1 MINIDI
7 SNIEGQEL
15 QDYVEWS
22 IKDFWNLD
30 IHLLF
35 KADYNQSRLIRNL
48 VLFLFEKNNINV
60 PWKNRFSLIADELIN
75 NSIEYWSLPLDK
87 NTFII
92 KFVTIWTILT
102 IELEVH
108 DSWKGLFAKNSQEM
122 EIIRRQKQEEWFDN
136 YLWKRWRWLFQL
148 VNNLVDNLYFKDK
161 EWWWLIVWIQKNL
174 ELLNQTSQ

>member
-15 QDYVEWS
+15 IDYVSWS
-22 IKDFWNLD
+22 IRDFTNFEINL
-30 IHLLF
+30 IF

-92 KFVTIWTILT
+92 KFSASNKLLT
-102 IELEVH
+102 IDLEVH
-108 DSWKGLFAKNSQEM
+108 DTGKWMFSKNSQEM
-122 EIIRRQKQEEWFDN
+122 EEIKKLKNEEWFDN
-136 YLWKRWRWLFQL
+136 YLWKRWRGLFQL
-148 VNNLVDNLYFKDK
+148 VNNIVDNMYFKDK
-161 EWWWLIVWIQKNL
+161 EWGWLIVWIQKNL
-174 ELLNQTSQ
+174 ELT